1 MSNIFYKLYVYRIVQ
16 RLDGK
21 FLVRRR
27 LLGLPFNSEFLE
39 SAYYQKT
46 KPTNGPTWWAWD
58 NGLPDTDRN
67 RTVES
72 WVLMKSA
79 LEAKMSLDTYF
90 EYELGQQFQSKRIA
104 KVFKPTD
111 PEFLSI
117 AAEDKLSGRAK

>member
-1 MSNIFYKLYVYRIVQ
+1 MSNILYKLYVYRIVQ

-27 LLGLPFNSEFLE
+27 LLGLPFNSEFLK

-46 KPTNGPTWWAWD
+46 KPTNGPTWWAGVT
-58 NGLPDTDRN
+58 GLPDTDRN

-79 LEAKMSLDTYF
+79 LEAKMSLDTYL

-117 AAEDKLSGRAK
+117 AAEDKLSGRSK